1 MPAPTNNKIS
11 GKQKSLTFGGVRI
24 YTTSL
29 SANVSPKFADTTDDA
44 DYDSGTDLV
53 YPSRIR
59 TSSPVEFSVEGYYYK
74 NSTPAAVVSKMFDAT
89 GPSLVA
95 FSVATGYP
103 HFGGYYDGSDLQ
115 IQAETTDVTKIS
127 FKLMSNSIV
136 GINA

>member
-24 YTTSL
+24 YTTSI
-29 SANVSPKFADTTDDA
+29 SASVNPKFADTTDDN

-53 YPSRIR
+53 YPSRVR
-59 TSSPVEFSVEGYYYK
+59 TSAPVEFSVDGFYYK
-74 NSTPAAVVSKMFDAT
+74 NSTPSAVVSKAFDAT

-103 HFGGYYDGSDLQ
+103 HFSGYYDLSDLQ
-115 IQAETTDVTKIS
+115 VQAESTDVTKVS
-127 FKLMSNSIV
+127 FKLMSNSVV
-136 GINA
+136 GINS